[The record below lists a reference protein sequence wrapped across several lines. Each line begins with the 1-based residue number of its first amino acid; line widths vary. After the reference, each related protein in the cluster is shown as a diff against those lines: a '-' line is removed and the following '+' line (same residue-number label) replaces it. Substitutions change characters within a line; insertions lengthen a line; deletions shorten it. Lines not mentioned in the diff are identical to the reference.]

1 VPPPSLKA
9 RCDILSLCLASICD
23 GSVGLECIQWAAA
36 ETKGFSGADLENL
49 CRSAGVFASAR
60 GATAVGSRDIEAVL
74 RKIRK
79 LLLGFVLI
87 MLYRGYAASAAAC
100 RQQMFF

>member
-1 VPPPSLKA
+1 
-9 RCDILSLCLASICD
+9 
-23 GSVGLECIQWAAA
+23 
-36 ETKGFSGADLENL
+36 
-49 CRSAGVFASAR
+49 VFASAR

-79 LLLGFVLI
+79 LLVGFVLI